1 MSKQDKF
8 YETLRQTQSNTFSD
22 GLNMDLHPLTTPN
35 TILTDCV
42 NGTMI
47 TYNDNEFVLQNERGN
62 SKIKISDTEHV
73 KLSEGFIPVGM
84 KEHNG
89 ILYIVS
95 HNPQTKQSE
104 IGTYPSPNKIQEH
117 GVNLVFEGTGEIKSN
132 YTDFNQNIKY
142 YDYNTIVTNQDN
154 YTFSSSHN
162 PLVVLEHFILNKTGE
177 VTKTKLIGKEGTETY
192 RFTHEGEG
200 TLGYR
205 YRPYYLSSITP
216 SIIPSKGGSEAQLII
231 EAISNDKEL
240 YEALK
245 TQDDIKFKYDIVIEF
260 VNGANKLEFNSAS
273 LDIDKWDYT
282 FNLTNVSKL
291 SLQFENKFT
300 IENKDGKIECEYN
313 YRTGELIANNTV
325 DNTSTNYKEV
335 NFYIIPRIYTSDD
348 NYIIY
353 DNLIANY
360 KTTADVVFKQ
370 VSWFT
375 TFKYK
380 PQYEGSDK
388 LSILATLDLSKF
400 DIDWQTNV
408 QTINEASFKL
418 YEIDKYGNIKGKEVF
433 KPILFTSP
441 TYKIV
446 TPGTTMDKYD
456 LTISNDKIYQFKMTE
471 TSSLQSVQYGN
482 EETHTCNDLKE
493 TNPAVFVKYEKKN
506 DKTYNIVLLDAN
518 YKVVSTTNVWSENGC
533 SNMIDERW
541 NGGNTVDYVITE
553 VPFEYNKVYLLELT
567 FPINGKINK
576 ASFIIVT
583 AQSMLNLYSEDILNQ
598 RMDEILLNKWFTPEV
613 DIKYHTP
620 IHSDYRNQSSFVNN
634 LIDVER
640 IKNMPTD
647 NGESAKK
654 YAMQFF
660 LKYNQL
666 FTNPNDD
673 EIPAIGEQFECNA
686 TITNTSPFECIIDNG
701 FTLQESTNEV
711 KLTLENKIHLVVD
724 ESLSGYSD
732 QTSER
737 IYFYDQFYDKPT
749 SIESLNVDRVISSY
763 WGEDYE
769 GYYLTNPDGN
779 YLVKINYQNEELFGT
794 VLMPNWLD
802 SANTIGYK
810 QDPFG
815 MPWYY
820 LIENSSND
828 YGATA
833 QVIQKLGFNGLMQ
846 LGKVST
852 KNNITYSGNTEKI
865 WIYCISQ
872 ERKYILGSINL
883 PTDGKTFQEI
893 WECILKHAYY
903 TKKVNKKVFQYV
915 FKKVDDTTC
924 LITKFTSKL
933 DDVLCKIYPS
943 HTMAIYNDYSEYNVQ
958 SWNNLNLYNIQNNIK
973 VEINKFDNILWT
985 DFNINYTWFLNTLGC
1000 LINNEKISKQ
1010 LLNQYSDI
1018 LQFDTNEKLY
1028 INNIIDINN
1037 YSKEFNTIKLPILQ
1051 YDVNKNIIYTE
1062 LFDNIDV
1069 FSGFNWKWN
1078 YSCEFNDFW
1087 NISKEDL
1094 NELNT
1099 YHSLLFYKLTTYNGE
1114 QQSSDK
1120 N

>member
-1 MSKQDKF
+1 MSKQSKQ
-8 YETLRQTQSNTFSD
+8 YESMRQTQANTFSD

-62 SKIKISDTEHV
+62 SKIKIGDTEHV

-95 HNPQTKQSE
+95 HNPQTKESE
-104 IGTYPSPNKIQEH
+104 IGTYPSPNKIQEY
-117 GVNLVFEGTGEIKSN
+117 GVNLVFEGNEEIKSN
-132 YTDFNQNIKY
+132 YTDFDQNIKY

-154 YTFSSSHN
+154 YTFSSSPN

-205 YRPYYLSSITP
+205 YRPYCLSSITP
-216 SIIPSKGGSEAQLII
+216 SIIPSKGGSNAQLII

-260 VNGANKLEFNSAS
+260 VNGENKLEFKSES
-273 LDIDKWDYT
+273 LNIDKWDYT

-291 SLQFENKFT
+291 PLQLENKFT
-300 IENKDGKIECEYN
+300 IENEDENIECEYN
-313 YRTGELIANNTV
+313 YRTGELITTKKVN
-325 DNTSTNYKEV
+325 DNPVETIYKEV
-335 NFYIIPRIYTSDD
+335 NFNITPRIYTSDD

-353 DNLIANY
+353 NNLITDY
-360 KTTADVVFKQ
+360 KTTMDVVFKQ
-370 VSWFT
+370 ESWFT

-380 PQYEGSDK
+380 PQGTDSNK
-388 LSILATLDLSKF
+388 LSIWATLDLSRF
-400 DIDWQTNV
+400 DIDWVTNV
-408 QTINEASFKL
+408 QTINEASYKL

-433 KPILFTSP
+433 KPLFFTSP

-471 TSSLQSVQYGN
+471 TSPLQSVQYGN

-541 NGGNTVDYVITE
+541 NGGNTVDYVITD

-583 AQSMLNLYSEDILNQ
+583 AQSMFNLYSKDILNQ
-598 RMDEILLNKWFTPEV
+598 RMDGILLSEWFTPEV
-613 DIKYHTP
+613 HIEYKTP
-620 IHSDYRNQSSFVNN
+620 THSDYRNPSSFANN

-647 NGESAKK
+647 DKGESAKK

-673 EIPAIGEQFECNA
+673 EIPAIGEQFECIA
-686 TITNTSPFECIIDNG
+686 TITNESPFECIIDNG
-701 FTLQESTNEV
+701 FTLQEYTNEV
-711 KLTLENKIHLVVD
+711 KLILENKIHLAVD
-724 ESLSGYSD
+724 ASLSEYSD

-737 IYFYDQFYDKPT
+737 VYFYDQLYDKPT
-749 SIESLNVDRVISSY
+749 SIESLNIDKVISSY

-779 YLVKINYQNEELFGT
+779 YLVKINYQNKELFGT
-794 VLMPNWLD
+794 TLMSNWLD
-802 SANTIGYK
+802 STNTIGYK
-810 QDPFG
+810 KDPFG

-833 QVIQKLGFNGLMQ
+833 QVIQKLGFNGFMQ
-846 LGKVST
+846 LGRVST

-872 ERKYILGSINL
+872 DGKYILGSINL

-893 WECILKHAYY
+893 WEFILKHAYY

-915 FKKVDDTTC
+915 FKKVDDSTC
-924 LITKFTSKL
+924 LITNFTSKL
-933 DDVLCKIYPS
+933 DDILCKIYPS

-1094 NELNT
+1094 NDLNT

-1114 QQSSDK
+1114 QQS
-1120 N
+1120 

>member
-1 MSKQDKF
+1 M
-8 YETLRQTQSNTFSD
+8 
-22 GLNMDLHPLTTPN
+22 
-35 TILTDCV
+35 
-42 NGTMI
+42 
-47 TYNDNEFVLQNERGN
+47 
-62 SKIKISDTEHV
+62 
-73 KLSEGFIPVGM
+73 
-84 KEHNG
+84 
-89 ILYIVS
+89 
-95 HNPQTKQSE
+95 
-104 IGTYPSPNKIQEH
+104 
-117 GVNLVFEGTGEIKSN
+117 
-132 YTDFNQNIKY
+132 
-142 YDYNTIVTNQDN
+142 
-154 YTFSSSHN
+154 
-162 PLVVLEHFILNKTGE
+162 
-177 VTKTKLIGKEGTETY
+177 
-192 RFTHEGEG
+192 
-200 TLGYR
+200 
-205 YRPYYLSSITP
+205 
-216 SIIPSKGGSEAQLII
+216 A
-231 EAISNDKEL
+231 
-240 YEALK
+240 
-245 TQDDIKFKYDIVIEF
+245 
-260 VNGANKLEFNSAS
+260 
-273 LDIDKWDYT
+273 
-282 FNLTNVSKL
+282 
-291 SLQFENKFT
+291 FT
-300 IENKDGKIECEYN
+300 I
-313 YRTGELIANNTV
+313 
-325 DNTSTNYKEV
+325 
-335 NFYIIPRIYTSDD
+335 
-348 NYIIY
+348 
-353 DNLIANY
+353 NL
-360 KTTADVVFKQ
+360 
-370 VSWFT
+370 
-375 TFKYK
+375 
-380 PQYEGSDK
+380 E
-388 LSILATLDLSKF
+388 
-400 DIDWQTNV
+400 
-408 QTINEASFKL
+408 
-418 YEIDKYGNIKGKEVF
+418 
-433 KPILFTSP
+433 
-441 TYKIV
+441 
-446 TPGTTMDKYD
+446 
-456 LTISNDKIYQFKMTE
+456 NDKI
-471 TSSLQSVQYGN
+471 N
-482 EETHTCNDLKE
+482 E
-493 TNPAVFVKYEKKN
+493 
-506 DKTYNIVLLDAN
+506 KTYNIVLLNAN
-518 YKVVSTTNVWSENGC
+518 YEELSSTNIYSDNMCSEDMKKMIVEYFDKTNGEVNYTI
-533 SNMIDERW
+533 ND
-541 NGGNTVDYVITE
+541 

-576 ASFIIVT
+576 ASFIVVT
-583 AQSMLNLYSEDILNQ
+583 AQSMFDKYSEDILNQ
-598 RMDEILLNKWFTPEV
+598 RMDEILLNEWFEPEV
-613 DIKYHTP
+613 HIEYHTP

-634 LIDVER
+634 LIDAER
-640 IKNMPTD
+640 IKNMPTDD

-673 EIPAIGEQFECNA
+673 EIPAIGEQFECIA
-686 TITNTSPFECIIDNG
+686 TITNESPFECIIDNG
-701 FTLQESTNEV
+701 FTLQEYTNEV

-724 ESLSGYSD
+724 ESLSEYSD

-737 IYFYDQFYDKPT
+737 IYFYDQLYDKPT

-779 YLVKINYQNEELFGT
+779 YLVKINYQNEDLFGT
-794 VLMPNWLD
+794 VIMPNWLD
-802 SANTIGYK
+802 STNTIGYK
-810 QDPFG
+810 KDPFG

-846 LGKVST
+846 LGKVLT

-872 ERKYILGSINL
+872 DGKYILGSINL

-915 FKKVDDTTC
+915 FKKVDDSTC
-924 LITKFTSKL
+924 LINKVTPKL

-1051 YDVNKNIIYTE
+1051 YDVDKNIIYTE

-1094 NELNT
+1094 NDLNT
-1099 YHSLLFYKLTTYNGE
+1099 YHSLLFYKLTAYNGE
-1114 QQSSDK
+1114 QQS
-1120 N
+1120 